1 MNEKQFLEELISYN
15 LENLKHIEFAPNAD
29 FELNLTGDQA
39 NEVLSKLVSKKEADN
54 EFY

>member
-1 MNEKQFLEELISYN
+1 MNEKQFLEELIAYN

-29 FELNLTGDQA
+29 FELNITGEGSNDI
-39 NEVLSKLVSKKEADN
+39 LSKLVNKKEADN